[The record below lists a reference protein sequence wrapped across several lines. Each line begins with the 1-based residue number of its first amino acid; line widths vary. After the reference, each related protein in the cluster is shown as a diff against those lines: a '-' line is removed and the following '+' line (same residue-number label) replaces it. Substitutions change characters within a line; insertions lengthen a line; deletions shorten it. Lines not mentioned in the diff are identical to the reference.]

1 MIGRNEQTTQMKE
14 LLKLHK
20 SHFVAVTGRRR
31 VGKTFLIDQVY
42 EKHLCIRVTG
52 IQHGDTS
59 SQIYNFT
66 QKLAEY
72 SDIPIVTP
80 PENWQQ
86 AFTLLK
92 KHLQSLSKKKKQVI
106 FLDELPW
113 MATPRSGFIQLLAHL
128 WNDFL
133 SKQKNFILVICG
145 SATSWITKK
154 ILNDKGGFHNRVTH
168 TIRLQ
173 PFTLAET
180 KEFLKS
186 KKILL
191 TDNGIAEIYMALG
204 GIPYYL
210 ENIKRGESPSAAID
224 RMCFA
229 ADGILRYEY
238 DNLYRSLFDYPQ
250 NHEAIVKALATSR
263 SGLTRQELLKKSK
276 VESGGPYTRAM
287 EDLILSGFVLESTPY
302 GRKKRGSLY
311 RLVDEYSVFYHK
323 FIRPNRKSG
332 AGVWTILSQSAKYR
346 IWTGYAFETLCLKHI
361 PEIKKAL
368 RISKIYTEED
378 SFRIAGNSSKS
389 GIQID
394 LLIDRSDKAI
404 NLCECK
410 FYAES
415 FTIDKKYAAQL
426 ENRKS
431 VFQKST
437 KTRKQIFTTMI
448 TNYPLVKN
456 EYYRQVVDKAINIS
470 NLMK

>member
-1 MIGRNEQTTQMKE
+1 MTGRKEQTTQMKE

-20 SHFVAVTGRRR
+20 SYFVAVTGRRR

-42 EKHLCIRVTG
+42 EKHMCLRVTG
-52 IQHGDTS
+52 IQDGDMS

-66 QKLAEY
+66 QKIAEY
-72 SDIPIVTP
+72 SNIPIVTP
-80 PENWQQ
+80 PEDWQQ
-86 AFTLLK
+86 VFSLLK
-92 KHLQSLSKKKKQVI
+92 KYLQSLSTKKKHVI

-113 MATPRSGFIQLLAHL
+113 MSTPRSRFIQLLAHL
-128 WNDFL
+128 WNDYL
-133 SKQKNFILVICG
+133 SKHKNFILVICG

-173 PFTLAET
+173 PFTLSET
-180 KEFLKS
+180 KAFLKS
-186 KKILL
+186 KRIHL
-191 TDNGIAEIYMALG
+191 TDSGIVELYMTLG

-224 RMCFA
+224 RMCFTD
-229 ADGILRYEY
+229 DGILRYEY

-287 EDLILSGFVLESTPY
+287 EDLVLSNFVIESNPY
-302 GRKKRGSLY
+302 GKKKRGSIY

-332 AGVWTILSQSAKYR
+332 SGIWTILSQSAQYH

-361 PEIKKAL
+361 KELKKAL
-368 RISKIYTEED
+368 RISKVYTEES
-378 SFRIAGNSSKS
+378 SFKMTGKTNKS
-389 GIQID
+389 GVQID
-394 LLIDRSDKAI
+394 LIIDRADKAI
-404 NLCECK
+404 NICECK
-410 FYAES
+410 FHAAS
-415 FTIDKKYAAQL
+415 FKIDKKYAAQL
-426 ENRKS
+426 ENRKII
-431 VFQKST
+431 FQEHT
-437 KTRKQIFTTMI
+437 RTRKQVFTTMI
-448 TNYPLVKN
+448 TNHPITKN
-456 EYYRQVVDKAINIS
+456 EYLNQVVDKSINIS
-470 NLMK
+470 SLMK